1 MLENNKFILGIFYVY
16 FILTWIATR
25 SRRFYFLNILISEC
39 NDKSLYCKYTSLK
52 FKSALIKV
60 YTFFMY
66 TSSFNLI
73 TFSSFE
79 NIFSSVV
86 NRSLILFSNVFISYT
101 FMQIY
106 LSDTYTYKVC
116 LTSRLFANKR
126 ENMFSSNQYLS
137 SNEYH

>member
-16 FILTWIATR
+16 FILTLIATR

-39 NDKSLYCKYTSLK
+39 NDKSLYCKYTYLK

-79 NIFSSVV
+79 NIF
-86 NRSLILFSNVFISYT
+86 
-101 FMQIY
+101 
-106 LSDTYTYKVC
+106 C
-116 LTSRLFANKR
+116 
-126 ENMFSSNQYLS
+126 
-137 SNEYH
+137 